1 MDRDFYLSF
10 LFSLSPFIPFI
21 PSFLS
26 EACLYSIAYNELTY
40 FSCVCLV
47 YTVVFDGQYTQKV
60 VVLTTDPT
68 TWIAVL
74 HLK

>member
-1 MDRDFYLSF
+1 MILDFYLSF
-10 LFSLSPFIPFI
+10 LFSLPPFMPFIS
-21 PSFLS
+21 SFLS

-40 FSCVCLV
+40 FSSVCLV

-68 TWIAVL
+68 T
-74 HLK
+74 

>member
-1 MDRDFYLSF
+1 MENAFKGVNGNNRRVMMAISG
-10 LFSLSPFIPFI
+10 SAVIPFI
-21 PSFLS
+21 SSFLS

-40 FSCVCLV
+40 FSSVCLV

-68 TWIAVL
+68 T
-74 HLK
+74 